1 MHTFVSHLL
10 DIGAKL
16 VSNTDAARQ
25 DLRLVSLVFLFFQPY
40 RMIVEGNGVESP
52 DSGEF

>member
-10 DIGAKL
+10 GIGAKL
-16 VSNTDAARQ
+16 VFNTDAARQ
-25 DLRLVSLVFLFFQPY
+25 DHPLVSLVFLFLQPY
-40 RMIVEGNGVESP
+40 RMIAEGNGVESP